1 MCTKSSMIQVS
12 VDGNRVWVGLGVL
25 VLLGAAGSRECVG
38 MRGEKNGHRF
48 AVQVLQTC
56 GEYFVA

>member
-1 MCTKSSMIQVS
+1 MCTKSSMTQVS
-12 VDGNRVWVGLGVL
+12 VDDNCVWVSLGVL
-25 VLLGAAGSRECVG
+25 VLLRAAGTRECVG
-38 MRGEKNGHRF
+38 MRGQRNGHRF

>member
-1 MCTKSSMIQVS
+1 MIQVS
-12 VDGNRVWVGLGVL
+12 VDGNCVWVGLGVL